1 MNHHVPTGLDR
12 AEAETAV
19 RSEIPHRLLSK
30 SPPVQIGPYR
40 IIELLGQGG
49 MGTVYLAEQTHP
61 FRRRV
66 AVKVIKLGMDSEQVI
81 ARFETERQ
89 ALALMN
95 HPNVARVLDAGTT
108 QEGRPYFVME
118 HVAGIPITE
127 YCDKHTLSTRERL
140 RLFLSVCDAVQHA
153 HQKGII
159 HRDLKPS
166 NVLVAV
172 QDDEPTPKVIDF
184 GIAKAVEQ
192 RLTDKALFTEFG
204 QLLGTPEYMSPE
216 QAEMTTLD
224 IDTRTDIYS
233 LGVLLYELLVGVLP
247 FEQKALRQAAARDVP
262 RIIGSED
269 PVTPSTRLSSLGAG
283 VAAVARNRRTD
294 GAALRRQLR
303 GDLDWIT
310 IRALEKDRTRRYATA
325 SQLADDI
332 ERYLSSQPV
341 VAGPPTARYRIQKFV
356 RRNRGAVSAATIV
369 LVALIAGLAASS
381 VLYLRAERERQRADT
396 QMRIAKRVS
405 EFLTGLF
412 EVSDPGEGLGREVTA
427 RELLDKGAA
436 SIQSLKDQPVAQA
449 TLMDTMGHVYLTLG
463 LYDQA
468 AGLLEHAIRIRR
480 ERIGPESLEVAGSI
494 YNLAE
499 VHVERGNVQEGERL
513 AREALRIRERLLPPD
528 HPDVARAVSL
538 VAVVM
543 QEAQRLDDAERY
555 YLRATDIL
563 RRAPGDNAVELAGV
577 QNDLAT
583 LYQEK
588 ANYPRA
594 LALYKDSVRV
604 RRARLGDAHPQT
616 VQVIVNMAGTLQLA
630 GRYTEA
636 EPLYRESLATQRKVY
651 GNEHPLVATTIGNLA
666 LVEHELHNDREAEQL
681 FREAISIERKRYGDN
696 HLSVALSMSGLAKAV
711 QGQQRLQEAEQLF
724 RQAIAIERSV
734 AGDTH
739 PAVGVDSSNLA
750 ECLMDMKRYAEAEP
764 LLLGAERLLVAS
776 AGETHPRV
784 LKTRRR
790 LVRLYRALN
799 KPELAAKYEPS

>member
-1 MNHHVPTGLDR
+1 MDHHVPTGPDQ
-12 AEAETAV
+12 AEAETEV
-19 RSEIPHRLLSK
+19 RSDVTHRGPGRSL
-30 SPPVQIGPYR
+30 PVQIGPYR
-40 IIELLGQGG
+40 IVELLGQGG
-49 MGTVYLAEQTHP
+49 MGTVYLAEQTQP

-66 AVKVIKLGMDSEQVI
+66 AVKVIKPGMDSEQVI

-108 QEGRPYFVME
+108 PEGRPYFVME

-127 YCDKHTLSTRERL
+127 YCDRHTLSTRDRL
-140 RLFLSVCDAVQHA
+140 KLFLSVCDAVQHA

-247 FEQKALRQAAARDVP
+247 FERKALRQAAARDVR
-262 RIIGSED
+262 RIIGED

-283 VAAVARNRRTD
+283 VATVARNRRTD
-294 GAALRRQLR
+294 SAALRRQLR

-310 IRALEKDRTRRYATA
+310 LRALEKDRTRRYATA

-356 RRNRGAVSAATIV
+356 RRNRGAVFAAAVV
-369 LVALIAGLAASS
+369 LIALIAGLAASS

-396 QMRIAKRVS
+396 QMRVAKRVS

-436 SIQSLKDQPVAQA
+436 SIQSLTDQPVAQA

-480 ERIGPESLEVAGSI
+480 ERVGPESLEVAGST
-494 YNLAE
+494 YNLAA
-499 VHVERGNVQEGERL
+499 VHVERGDVQEGERL

-528 HPDVARAVSL
+528 HPDVARAVNL

-543 QEAQRLDDAERY
+543 QEAQRLDEAERY
-555 YLRATDIL
+555 YLRAADIL

-583 LYQEK
+583 LYQDK

-604 RRARLGDAHPQT
+604 RRARLGDVHPQT

-636 EPLYRESLATQRKVY
+636 EPLYREGLATQRKVY

-666 LVEHELHNDREAEQL
+666 LVEHELHNDREAERL
-681 FREAISIERKRYGDN
+681 FREAVSIERKRYGDN
-696 HLSVALSMSGLAKAV
+696 HLSVALSTSGLAKAI
-711 QGQQRLQEAEQLF
+711 QGQQRLKEAEQLF

-734 AGDTH
+734 VGGTH
-739 PAVGVDSSNLA
+739 PAVGVDTSNLA
-750 ECLMDMKRYAEAEP
+750 ECLMDMHRYAEAEP
-764 LLLGAERLLVAS
+764 LLLEAERLLVAS
-776 AGETHPRV
+776 SGETHPRV
-784 LKTRRR
+784 VKTRRR

-799 KPELAAKYEPS
+799 NPELAAKYEPS

>member
-1 MNHHVPTGLDR
+1 MDHDVSAGLDH
-12 AEAETAV
+12 AEAETAARSDV
-19 RSEIPHRLLSK
+19 RHRASGAPL
-30 SPPVQIGPYR
+30 PAQIGPYH

-49 MGTVYLAEQTHP
+49 MGAVYLAEQTQP

-66 AVKVIKLGMDSEQVI
+66 AVKVIKPGMDSEQVI

-108 QEGRPYFVME
+108 ADGRPYFVME
-118 HVAGIPITE
+118 HVAGIPITD
-127 YCDKHTLSTRERL
+127 YCDRHTLSTRERL
-140 RLFLSVCDAVQHA
+140 DLFLSVCDAVQHA

-166 NVLVAV
+166 NVLVTLQNDA
-172 QDDEPTPKVIDF
+172 PTPKVIDF

-192 RLTDKALFTEFG
+192 RLTDRTLFTEFG

-224 IDTRTDIYS
+224 IDTRSDIYS
-233 LGVLLYELLVGVLP
+233 LGVLLYELLVGALP
-247 FEQKALRQAAARDVP
+247 FERKALRRAAALEVQ
-262 RIIGSED
+262 RILSSED
-269 PVTPSTRLSSLGAG
+269 PLTPSTRLSSLGEG

-310 IRALEKDRTRRYATA
+310 MKALEKDRTRRYGTA

-356 RRNRGAVSAATIV
+356 RRNRGAVIAAAVV
-369 LVALIAGLAASS
+369 LVALVAGLAASS

-412 EVSDPGEGLGREVTA
+412 EVSNPAEGLGREVTA

-436 SIQSLKDQPVAQA
+436 SIQGLTDQPVAQA

-468 AGLLEHAIRIRR
+468 AGLLENAIRIRR
-480 ERIGPESLEVAGSI
+480 QQLGPDSLEVAGST
-494 YNLAE
+494 YNLAS
-499 VHVERGNVQEGERL
+499 VHVERGDTREGERL
-513 AREALRIRERLLPPD
+513 AREALRIREHRLPPD
-528 HPDVARAVSL
+528 HPDVARAVNL

-543 QEAQRLDDAERY
+543 QDSQRLDQAERY
-555 YLRATDIL
+555 YLRALDIL

-583 LYQEK
+583 LYQDK
-588 ANYPRA
+588 AEYPKA
-594 LALYKDSVRV
+594 LALYKEALRV

-616 VQVIVNMAGTLQLA
+616 VQVVMNMAGTLQLS

-636 EPLYRESLATQRKVY
+636 QSLYREGLAMHRRVY
-651 GNEHPLVATTIGNLA
+651 GNEHPLVATALGNLG
-666 LVEHELHNDREAEQL
+666 LVEHELHNERASERL
-681 FREAISIERKRYGDN
+681 FREALAIERKRYGES
-696 HLSVALSMSGLAKAV
+696 HLAVAISTSGLAKAL
-711 QGQQRLQEAEQLF
+711 QGQQRFTEAEQLF
-724 RQAIAIERSV
+724 RQAITIERSV
-734 AGDTH
+734 AGDKH
-739 PAVGVDSSNLA
+739 PAVGVDTSNLA
-750 ECLMDMKRYAEAEP
+750 ECLMDMQRYAEAEP
-764 LLLGAERLLVAS
+764 LLLEAERLLIAS
-776 AGETHPRV
+776 SGEAHPRV

-790 LVRLYRALN
+790 LARLYRALN
-799 KPELAAKYEPS
+799 RPDRAAQYEHS